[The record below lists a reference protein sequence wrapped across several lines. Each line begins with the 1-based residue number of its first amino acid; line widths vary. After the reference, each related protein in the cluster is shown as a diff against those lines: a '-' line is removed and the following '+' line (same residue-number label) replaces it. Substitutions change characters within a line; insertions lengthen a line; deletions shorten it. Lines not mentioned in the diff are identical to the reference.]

1 MISKE
6 NFLVMAHY
14 HRAGFIRTDIR
25 DLIRIS
31 SKIYKKIIFVSTNL
45 KKTEE
50 KKINKFAKI
59 IVRPNYGYDF
69 YSWKI
74 GIEFLKKNLKD
85 PYNDKNII
93 HLIPSSL
100 LYLRPFLF
108 LKKMFSLK
116 KFNNTV
122 YGLAK
127 SWEICEHLQ
136 SDLFVFSLNLYK
148 NKQFHGWW
156 NKIKKFKTRQI
167 IIYKY
172 EIGFSQFLDSQKIK
186 RLSIFKDNIKDYP
199 SSKIKLMKVKL
210 INMFFKTNKIYKK
223 NPTHFYWSGIYK
235 KLGII
240 KIELIKSNPHKV
252 DLRKFDKIFKD
263 NLSKKLRIE
272 ALNN

>member
-1 MISKE
+1 MTSKE
-6 NFLVMAHY
+6 KYLVIAHY
-14 HRAGFIRTDIR
+14 HRRG
-25 DLIRIS
+25 LIRSDICNLIKIS
-31 SKIYKKIIFVSTNL
+31 NKLFKKIIFVSTNL

-50 KKINKFAKI
+50 KKIDKFAKI

-69 YSWKI
+69 YSWKT

-85 PYNDKNII
+85 PYNKKNII

-100 LYLRPFLF
+100 LYLKPVLF
-108 LKKMFSLK
+108 LKKILSLK
-116 KFNNTV
+116 NFDNTV

-136 SDLFVFSLNLYK
+136 SDLFIFSLNLFK
-148 NKQFHGWW
+148 KKQFHNWW

-186 RLSIFKDNIKDYP
+186 KLSIFKDNIKDYP
-199 SSKIKLMKVKL
+199 SNKMKLMKVK
-210 INMFFKTNKIYKK
+210 ITNMFFKTNKIYKK
-223 NPTHFYWSGIYK
+223 NPTHFYWPGIYK

-240 KIELIKSNPHKV
+240 KVELIKSNPHKV
-252 DLRKFDKIFKD
+252 DLREFDKIFKK
-263 NLSKKLRIE
+263 NVYKKLRIE